1 MADILVKSL
10 AYLLVTNNY
19 VIPFL
24 PVIFGKFQGDQYYA
38 LIKYMFFFGIT
49 FLITYLIFLS
59 HNSSSIK
66 PDDLKNSNLS
76 IHDVSLNDALTIMV
90 IVFVLYFVI
99 SMWMP
104 VQLLKLEFDF
114 AVNSI
119 LIITSFAIIGS
130 IYAAI
135 TDSNIKF
142 KTVSGTKNIVL
153 CIILLVL
160 FVLYTL
166 FDDAIAGTIPGL
178 NLIPPQIK
186 QILNL
191 SLKISNLKDGN
202 TAVVDQLKTSLN
214 GIVTDAEFDRL
225 LYLTKLILDI
235 VPKPAMVLIDK
246 FKSKTALL
254 DKLLGPINFTHPEQM
269 KKFVENPLIKLFL
282 NFDPTSVA
290 KTIDIG
296 TIATGIAT
304 NVASKAIDTSSQ
316 VVDKISNNIESV
328 ATTAATTAAITATTA
343 TTADVTKTAINGI
356 DSVTPSSG
364 GFRYKYF

>member
-1 MADILVKSL
+1 MADILLKSL

-24 PVIFGKFQGDQYYA
+24 PIIFGKFQGDQYYA

-59 HNSSSIK
+59 HNSNAIK
-66 PDDLKNSNLS
+66 PDDLKNANLS
-76 IHDVSLNDALTIMV
+76 IHQVSLNDALTIMV
-90 IVFVLYFVI
+90 IVCILYFVI

-114 AVNSI
+114 AINSI

-135 TDSNIKF
+135 TDSNIKL

-153 CIILLVL
+153 SIILLVL

-166 FDDAIAGTIPGL
+166 YDDAISGTIPGL

-186 QILNL
+186 QVLNL
-191 SLKISNLKDGN
+191 ALKINNLKDGDSGV
-202 TAVVDQLKTSLN
+202 TDQLKTSLS

-235 VPKPAMVLIDK
+235 IPKPAMVILDK

-269 KKFVENPLIKLFL
+269 KKFIDNPLIKLFL
-282 NFDPTSVA
+282 NFDPTS
-290 KTIDIG
+290 
-296 TIATGIAT
+296 IATQ
-304 NVASKAIDTSSQ
+304 AIDLGTSIASDGANGIVNKALEASSGVIGDVSE
-316 VVDKISNNIESV
+316 VVDSAVS
-328 ATTAATTAAITATTA
+328 A
-343 TTADVTKTAINGI
+343 
-356 DSVTPSSG
+356 PSG
-364 GFRYKYF
+364 GFRYRYL